1 MSQPLVVSKTMPF
14 SQVALV
20 IPLFLPSVMAFL
32 MTIVRLYPWVSWPVF
47 PTAEIFVCHIVSE
60 DMVTIMSSLASEVT
74 PLYSVS
80 LVLAVVKA
88 KLLPPAMIL
97 VVVSV
102 VRLAMHCGASQ
113 QLFHLIG

>member
-1 MSQPLVVSKTMPF
+1 M
-14 SQVALV
+14 VA
-20 IPLFLPSVMAFL
+20 
-32 MTIVRLYPWVSWPVF
+32 
-47 PTAEIFVCHIVSE
+47 
-60 DMVTIMSSLASEVT
+60 IMSSLASEVT

>member
-1 MSQPLVVSKTMPF
+1 
-14 SQVALV
+14 
-20 IPLFLPSVMAFL
+20 
-32 MTIVRLYPWVSWPVF
+32 
-47 PTAEIFVCHIVSE
+47 
-60 DMVTIMSSLASEVT
+60 MVTIMSSLTSEVT

-97 VVVSV
+97 GVLVVH
-102 VRLAMHCGASQ
+102 LAMHCGSSQ